1 MFYAMEVK
9 REGGNEDR
17 AFSGWAQSPWKQ
29 TATEVKE
36 SSDGL
41 HQTFPWLF
49 SLKPPKGIKCSD
61 FISLLIP
68 HFPCS
73 GPQFMDADK

>member
-29 TATEVKE
+29 TVTEERKVVMA
-36 SSDGL
+36 D
-41 HQTFPWLF
+41 TRP
-49 SLKPPKGIKCSD
+49 SLGC
-61 FISLLIP
+61 L
-68 HFPCS
+68 
-73 GPQFMDADK
+73 A